1 MANTLQV
8 KIRFRNAWTRMK
20 DHKEH
25 IKEAI
30 EFAQCNLW
38 QRYRI
43 KISDVSFNDEC
54 NYCNIT
60 LACKEHDIHEF
71 SNIPMRLKGVST
83 YLFKN
88 YQEEYNQ
95 LKSGTRLF
103 DYWVDESIV
112 QIKEAKSMS
121 AYMCSPKILSVIA
134 DGVLEYAKDDDN
146 LVTVFEDH
154 NDMVPKVIFEKL
166 FQMNLDA
173 LEVRYG
179 HETADS
185 MYDKNDMKYMFDRI
199 LYSRLKGYCLYA
211 CLRKYLY
218 QCTEGDIPNSMM
230 YTVLNS
236 LSDRVAHD
244 IVQDSLAYDLMM
256 NEISRW

>member
-8 KIRFRNAWTRMK
+8 KIRFRNAKTRMK

-25 IKEAI
+25 VKEAI

-38 QRYRI
+38 QRFRI
-43 KISDVSFNDEC
+43 KISDISFNDEY
-54 NYCNIT
+54 NRCNIT
-60 LACKEHDIHEF
+60 LTCKERDIHEF
-71 SNIPMRLKGVST
+71 YNIQRRLRGISA
-83 YLFKN
+83 YLCKK
-88 YQEEYNQ
+88 YPEEYEH

-103 DYWVDESIV
+103 NYWVDGPVIS
-112 QIKEAKSMS
+112 IKEERGMS

-146 LVTVFEDH
+146 LATVFEDH
-154 NDMVPKVIFEKL
+154 DDMVPKIIFEKL
-166 FQMNLDA
+166 FRMNLDA

-185 MYDKNDMKYMFDRI
+185 MYYKNDMKYMFDRI
-199 LYSRLKGYCLYA
+199 SCSRMKGYCLYA

-218 QCTEGDIPNSMM
+218 QCAEGDIPNSMM
-230 YTVLNS
+230 YTVLNN